1 MRKAVSSFHKGDS
14 LAGPHP
20 FLWKGGKIQ
29 IGFSAFNRKAV
40 RFRLDFL
47 LLLIL
52 KKGIMEVTTDA
63 IKEGGI
69 KGSEESKE
77 HT

>member
-1 MRKAVSSFHKGDS
+1 M
-14 LAGPHP
+14 
-20 FLWKGGKIQ
+20 
-29 IGFSAFNRKAV
+29 
-40 RFRLDFL
+40 DFL